1 MQTPSNPSPVTT
13 PQENPYLS
21 RPANLPSRP
30 AETEAPSSAEP
41 QHGSSAK
48 RSRNTRKQKQ
58 RAAALAKPGERRN
71 RKARKSGSDNA
82 GPTGYKAAP
91 KRTRDILGY
100 EAILPSGVAW
110 LGEDEWS
117 MTLGISDINYVAAA
131 EDQQTSIVDRWARF
145 LNSYGAGTRVQ
156 ETIVNR
162 VLDDADVS
170 QLVQKPLRGDEFDFF
185 RTDFNR
191 IVRDKLAA
199 ASGNTVTE
207 KYLTVTVQETDL
219 EKAETTLTRIFHEA
233 EAALQ
238 GMDGCQVHRLN
249 RAERLEVFS
258 HILRPHELFTFN
270 EDEFEPN
277 RKLSTA
283 DFIAP
288 WEIDAKDKNGPLIFR
303 NGSGDT
309 YHTVLWMRDYPVWL
323 SDRLISELTE
333 IKCDL
338 TISLHLEPLEQVE
351 GMSLVQRQIAE
362 LEMQK
367 ITEQKRATKQGI
379 DPEMIP
385 AAVKDNLKEAQDLR
399 DELRSS
405 NQKLFSTVMV
415 IGVSA
420 TSREKMEQN
429 VKRVMTVIRKQSCT
443 AEVAT
448 YMQLDGLTTEL
459 PIGRRRI
466 PMRRTLTT
474 AGAAI
479 IVPFTTQ
486 ELFVPGGNWYGVNAQ
501 SSNALVADRTRTTN
515 GNGFILGTSGS
526 GKSQSGK
533 MEITNVLL
541 SRPDDDVIVI
551 DPEHEYEPLIEAFG
565 GEVIRIHAGSEQ
577 RVNPMDIELNF
588 TTGEDD
594 PINAKCEFVLTMLEA
609 LVGGKAGLTPEQRS
623 VADRSTLTLYRKHAA
638 EGGPM
643 PTLVELREAL
653 AQSGEDAGRELARM
667 LEIYTIG
674 SLGGFSNRT
683 NVNPANRLVSW
694 DISKLGNEL
703 RTFGMMVILDQIWNR
718 VARNRAEGRRTWL
731 YIDEFHLLFSNKY
744 SADYFRGLYKRARKW
759 GLIPTGITQNIE
771 ELLANQDARLMLA
784 NCDFLLLLGQN
795 ATDADSLC
803 ELLHFSEEQ
812 RRFFTNVQPGHG
824 LMRSGNAVIPMDGRI
839 PTDSALYKLFSTS
852 FGER

>member
-1 MQTPSNPSPVTT
+1 MKTPSSPSPEHTQ
-13 PQENPYLS
+13 QENPYLS
-21 RPANLPSRP
+21 RPANLPSRG
-30 AETEAPSSAEP
+30 AESATPSSSDSST
-41 QHGSSAK
+41 GSSAK

-58 RAAALAKPGERRN
+58 REDAAAKPGDRKRR
-71 RKARKSGSDNA
+71 RKPGVDNA

-91 KRTRDILGY
+91 KRTRDVLGY

-110 LGEDEWS
+110 LGDDEWS
-117 MTLGISDINYVAAA
+117 LTMAISDINYVAAA

-145 LNSYGAGTRVQ
+145 LNSYGSGTRVQ

-170 QLVQKPLRGDEFDFF
+170 QLVQKPLTGDEYDFY

-191 IVRDKLAA
+191 IVRDKLSA

-207 KYLTVTVQETDL
+207 KYLTVTVQETDQQ
-219 EKAETTLTRIFHEA
+219 KAEATLTRIVHEA
-233 EAALQ
+233 EAQLQ
-238 GMDGCQVHRLN
+238 AMDGCQVRRLN

-258 HILRPHELFTFN
+258 HILRPHELFTFK
-270 EDEFEPN
+270 ETEFEPE

-283 DFIAP
+283 DYVAP
-288 WEIDAKDKNGPLIFR
+288 WEIDSKDKNGPLIFR

-309 YHTVLWMRDYPVWL
+309 FHTVLWMRDYPVWL

-338 TISLHLEPLEQVE
+338 TISLHLEPLDQVE

-379 DPEMIP
+379 DIEMIP
-385 AAVKDNLKEAQDLR
+385 AAVKDNLKEASDLR
-399 DELRSS
+399 EELRSS

-415 IGVSA
+415 LGVSA

-443 AEVAT
+443 AEIAA

-533 MEITNVLL
+533 MEILNVFL
-541 SRPDDDVIVI
+541 SRPDDDIIII
-551 DPEHEYEPLIEAFG
+551 DPEHEYEPLVQALN
-565 GEVIRIHAGSEQ
+565 GETIRIHAGSEQ
-577 RVNPMDIELNF
+577 RVNPMDIELNLS
-588 TTGEDD
+588 TSDDD

-609 LVGGKAGLTPEQRS
+609 LVGGKAGLTSEQRS

-643 PTLVELREAL
+643 PTLVELREEL
-653 AQSGEDAGRELARM
+653 QNSGEVAGAEMARM
-667 LEIYTIG
+667 LEIYTVG
-674 SLGGFSNRT
+674 SLAGFSNRT
-683 NVNPANRLVSW
+683 NVDPRNRLVSW

-744 SADYFRGLYKRARKW
+744 SADYFRGVYKRARKW

-795 ATDADSLC
+795 ATDADSLV
-803 ELLHFSEEQ
+803 ELLHFSDEQ